1 MYENGEQINLF
12 FSYGNNQRDNF
23 LLGKKFYYEKA
34 LLKSYQCPQHARLI
48 SEEKK
53 KKHKTNYV
61 CIKAWIEKMKSSVL
75 KNS

>member
-34 LLKSYQCPQHARLI
+34 LLKSYQCPQHALLI

-53 KKHKTNYV
+53 KKNIRQIMCALRH
-61 CIKAWIEKMKSSVL
+61 E
-75 KNS
+75 